1 MYCEGE
7 GNIILFPQI
16 CFYLRICLLRLR
28 KWWGSTQD
36 SGCFL
41 LCIIH
46 NLLLFSME
54 DLWETMRRYRS
65 GRPGSGPV
73 WWRGVRTQGGRA
85 QEKPQ
90 EAAGK
95 ALPCPHFCG
104 FVLLRYIQGGL
115 SRGLW
120 EAWRNSPPLLH
131 LTSLSAPSLQTP
143 QIGGEQNRGSTVI
156 GEGKKQV

>member
-1 MYCEGE
+1 MHCKGS
-7 GNIILFPQI
+7 GNIIFSPQI
-16 CFYLRICLLRLR
+16 CFWLRICLLRLR
-28 KWWGSTQD
+28 KWWRSTQD

-46 NLLLFSME
+46 NRLPFSME

-65 GRPGSGPV
+65 GRPASGPV

-95 ALPCPHFCG
+95 ALPCSHISG
-104 FVLLRYIQGGL
+104 FVLLRYLQGRL

-131 LTSLSAPSLQTP
+131 LTSLSAPWLQTP
-143 QIGGEQNRGSTVI
+143 QIGREQNRGSTVI